1 MLSTQFTLKHR
12 SATCS
17 HGAVRAGEMR
27 AGVVRAVEVRVC
39 AAAAGLA
46 LLLGAGAPA
55 VAARS
60 DDLSGLSLDQ
70 LMNEPV
76 TSVSKKTTKLSESAA
91 AIYVV
96 TQEDIR
102 RLGITS
108 IPDALR
114 TVPGLDVARVSA
126 TEWAVSA
133 RGFNGQFSDKLLVL
147 VDGRTVYSPVFGGVY
162 WSLQDVMLEDVERI
176 EVIRGPGAA
185 LWGANAVDGVINV
198 ITKTAADSRGVLLAA
213 AGGSEDQ
220 PSFTGRYGGSLDKEI
235 DFRVYATY
243 ANHDSFVDT
252 IGTDDPSNWHTFR
265 SGGRLDWHID
275 AADSLT
281 LQGDTGIDAITQSTD
296 VSSLTPPSVTATYL
310 EQENRQTNV
319 LGRWTHTFSAN
330 SSLTV
335 QTYVDHGFEG
345 DGYSGANR
353 QTYDLEVEH
362 HIAFDSRNDLI
373 WGAGYRNTKVDEQQ
387 TFSVFWSPEDKDI
400 GLTNLFAQD
409 EFTVIPSRLRIT
421 LGSKFENSNLVGW
434 TEQPDLRVLWT
445 PTARQSFWASA
456 SRAAGTPPLF
466 ETYGHFVAGA
476 VSGANGAPPTIVT
489 LDGNSSLDSEIL
501 LSYQAGYRFAPATGP
516 GLDITTYTNHY
527 SGLIDLV
534 ANGALV
540 QSLPAPPASR
550 PVRDVSKRPPRR
562 HLWLGG
568 LHRMA
573 NPQSLEGSR
582 QLYVVAH
589 EGADGPAF
597 GRRQSQAA
605 GANPFLSGSAPTIGK
620 STRLSTMCSP
630 STLWWERA
638 PPASGSIR
646 VPSYVRADFGLVW
659 TSNPLAAHGDTL
671 SLGLWGQNLLES
683 RHFEYAATDAPCL
696 TGIPRSVFAKLT
708 WRH

>member
-1 MLSTQFTLKHR
+1 MLSMQFTLKHR

-17 HGAVRAGEMR
+17 HGAVRAG
-27 AGVVRAVEVRVC
+27 VVRAVDVRAS

-55 VAARS
+55 VAAQP

-114 TVPGLDVARVSA
+114 TVPGLDVARISA
-126 TEWAVSA
+126 TQWAVSA
-133 RGFNGQFSDKLLVL
+133 RGFNGQLSNKLLVL

-162 WSLQDVMLEDVERI
+162 WSLQDVMLEDVERV

-198 ITKTAADSRGVLLAA
+198 ITKTAGDSRGVLLAA
-213 AGGSEDQ
+213 SGGSEDQ
-220 PSFTGRYGGSLDKEI
+220 PSFTGRYGGSLDKDI

-252 IGTDDPSNWHTFR
+252 TGTNDPNNWHTFR
-265 SGGRLDWHID
+265 SGGRLDWHING
-275 AADSLT
+275 ADSLT
-281 LQGDTGIDAITQSTD
+281 LQGDTGVDAITQSAD
-296 VSSLTPPSVTATYL
+296 VSSLTPPSVTPTYVN
-310 EQENRQTNV
+310 QENKQTNV
-319 LGRWTHTFSAN
+319 LGRWTHTFAAN

-335 QTYVDHGFEG
+335 QTYVDHGFEV
-345 DGYSGANR
+345 DGYGGADR

-362 HIAFDSRNDLI
+362 RIAFNSRNDLV

-387 TFSVFWSPEDKDI
+387 TFSFFWSPEDKDI

-409 EFTVIPSRLRIT
+409 ELTVIPNRLRIT

-445 PTARQSFWASA
+445 PSARQSFWASA

-466 ETYGHFVAGA
+466 ERYVHILVGA
-476 VSGANGAPPTIVT
+476 APGTNGAPPAIVT
-489 LDGNSSLDSEIL
+489 LDGNPSLDSEIL
-501 LSYQAGYRFAPATGP
+501 LSYQAGYRFAPASGP
-516 GLDITTYTNHY
+516 SLDITTYTNHY

-534 ANGALV
+534 PNGALV
-540 QSLPAPPASR
+540 QPLPAPLHLDLSEMYQNAHPADTYGLEASTEWQIFSR
-550 PVRDVSKRPPRR
+550 WKVAGSYT
-562 HLWLGG
+562 WLHMKVPTDP
-568 LHRMA
+568 L
-573 NPQSLEGSR
+573 S
-582 QLYVVAH
+582 
-589 EGADGPAF
+589 
-597 GRRQSQAA
+597 AA
-605 GANPFLSGSAPTIGK
+605 GSPEQQAQIRSYLDLPHHWEINTAFYYVESVDAVVGAISAADPGF
-620 STRLSTMCSP
+620 
-630 STLWWERA
+630 
-638 PPASGSIR
+638 IR

-659 TSNPLAAHGDTL
+659 TSNHLGVHGDTL
-671 SLGLWGQNLLES
+671 SLGIWGQNLLES
-683 RHFEYAATDAPCL
+683 RHLEYAATDAPWL